1 MPLPYVDPS
10 KPALLTREQFK
21 SSLGPEKG
29 QRERVLAHDKAQ
41 REELEAWKHK
51 FYGLVAMLGV
61 YKREV
66 EHIQRELTMIEEC
79 FAKQIED
86 NPVPDGY

>member
-1 MPLPYVDPS
+1 MTET
-10 KPALLTREQFK
+10 KI
-21 SSLGPEKG
+21 EK
-29 QRERVLAHDKAQ
+29 K
-41 REELEAWKHK
+41 K
-51 FYGLVAMLGV
+51 LVISTEIYIAV

>member
-29 QRERVLAHDKAQ
+29 QRDRVLAHDKAQ

-51 FYGLVAMLGV
+51 FYSLVGMLGM
-61 YKREV
+61 YKSEV
-66 EHIQRELTMIEEC
+66 EHIHDELSMIEEC
-79 FAKQIED
+79 FEKKIRE